1 MSAADPIVRFVGIG
15 KTYDGVTRIVDE
27 LDLDIERGEFL
38 TLLGPSGSGKT
49 TTLMLLAGFETPT
62 AGEILLE
69 GKPLSRVPPH
79 QRNIGMVFQNYA
91 LFPHMTV
98 AENIAFPLSVRGV
111 SAADIAKRVE
121 RALDMVQL
129 GGFGARR
136 PAQLSGGQQQ
146 RVAVARALVFEPK
159 LILMDEPLGALDKQ
173 LREQMQLEIRR
184 LHQRL
189 GVTMV
194 YVTHD
199 QAEALTMSDR
209 IAVFHRGKIQ
219 QLDTPEQMYEN
230 PKNAFVAR
238 FIGENNRLDGRLET
252 NEDGRCTIRLAAGD
266 TRIDGTLV
274 EPVKNGDAVTVSLRP
289 ERVQIRAAGHTIDG
303 ASRMPAGGVAAGD
316 HLPGRPRAGAR
327 RADRQRRV
335 HGEAPDFRGADV
347 AAHRRGGRRFL
358 GARALPRVCAGKL
371 AALAQFYQR
380 RPTCKAG
387 KSGSWQ

>member
-1 MSAADPIVRFVGIG
+1 MSDSDPIVRFVGIG
-15 KTYDGVTRIVDE
+15 KTYDGVTRIVDD
-27 LDLDIERGEFL
+27 LHLDIRRGEFL

-69 GKPLSRVPPH
+69 GKPLSRVPPY

-91 LFPHMTV
+91 LFPHMTI
-98 AENIAFPLSVRGV
+98 AENIGFPLSVRGV
-111 SAADIAKRVE
+111 PAAELSKRVE

-129 GGFGARR
+129 GGFGQRR

-173 LREQMQLEIRR
+173 LREQMQLEIRQ

-199 QAEALTMSDR
+199 QADALTLSDR
-209 IAVFHRGKIQ
+209 IAVFHRGRIE
-219 QLDTPEQMYEN
+219 QLDTPERMYEY
-230 PKNAFVAR
+230 PQNAFVAR
-238 FIGENNRLDGRLET
+238 VIGENKLLDGTLEAVAG
-252 NEDGRCTIRLAAGD
+252 GRCTIRTGVGD
-266 TRIDGTLV
+266 APIDGTLV
-274 EPVKNGDAVTVSLRP
+274 ESVANGGAVTVSLRP

-303 ASRMPAGGVAAGD
+303 HPGCRLAGSLREIIYLGD
-316 HLPGRPRAGAR
+316 HVRARVALTSGEEFMVKRPMSEAHKIGRASCR
-327 RADRQRRV
+327 
-335 HGEAPDFRGADV
+335 ERG
-347 AAHRRGGRRFL
+347 
-358 GARALPRVCAGKL
+358 
-371 AALAQFYQR
+371 
-380 RPTCKAG
+380 
-387 KSGSWQ
+387 

>member
-1 MSAADPIVRFVGIG
+1 
-15 KTYDGVTRIVDE
+15 
-27 LDLDIERGEFL
+27 
-38 TLLGPSGSGKT
+38 
-49 TTLMLLAGFETPT
+49 
-62 AGEILLE
+62 
-69 GKPLSRVPPH
+69 
-79 QRNIGMVFQNYA
+79 
-91 LFPHMTV
+91 
-98 AENIAFPLSVRGV
+98 VRGV
-111 SAADIAKRVE
+111 AAPDIAKRIE

-129 GGFGARR
+129 GGFGQRR

-209 IAVFHRGKIQ
+209 IAVFHGGKIQ

-252 NEDGRCTIRLAAGD
+252 NADGRCTIRLGGD
-266 TRIDGTLV
+266 TRIEGTLV
-274 EPVKNGDAVTVSLRP
+274 EPLKNGDAVTVSLRP

-303 ASRMPAGGVAAGD
+303 HPGCRLAGSLREIIYLGD
-316 HLPGRPRAGAR
+316 HVRARVALTGNEEFMVKRPISEAHTLPHIGAAVEVFWTPEHCRA
-327 RADRQRRV
+327 
-335 HGEAPDFRGADV
+335 F
-347 AAHRRGGRRFL
+347 
-358 GARALPRVCAGKL
+358 
-371 AALAQFYQR
+371 AQE
-380 RPTCKAG
+380 T
-387 KSGSWQ
+387 

>member
-1 MSAADPIVRFVGIG
+1 MTAAEPIVRFVGIG
-15 KTYDGVTRIVDE
+15 KTYDGVIRVVDE
-27 LDLDIERGEFL
+27 LHLDVVRGEFL

-69 GKPLSRVPPH
+69 GKPLSRVPPY

-98 AENIAFPLSVRGV
+98 AENIGFPLSVRGV
-111 SAADIAKRVE
+111 PAAEIAKRVE
-121 RALDMVQL
+121 RALGMVQL
-129 GGFGARR
+129 AGFGARR

-173 LREQMQLEIRR
+173 LREQMQLEIRQ

-199 QAEALTMSDR
+199 QSEALTMSDR

-219 QLDTPEQMYEN
+219 QLDTPEQMYEY
-230 PKNAFVAR
+230 PRNAFVAR
-238 FIGENNRLDGRLET
+238 FIGENNRLEGRLEAVA
-252 NEDGRCTIRLAAGD
+252 DRRCTIRIAVGD
-266 TRIDGTLV
+266 TAIEGTLV
-274 EPVKNGDAVTVSLRP
+274 ERVPSGGAVTVSLRP
-289 ERVQIRAAGHTIDG
+289 ERVQIRAAGHTING
-303 ASRMPAGGVAAGD
+303 EPGCRLAGSLREIIYLGD
-316 HLPGRPRAGAR
+316 HVRARVALTGNEEFMVKRPISEAHTLPHIGAAVEVFWTPEHCRA
-327 RADRQRRV
+327 
-335 HGEAPDFRGADV
+335 F
-347 AAHRRGGRRFL
+347 
-358 GARALPRVCAGKL
+358 
-371 AALAQFYQR
+371 AQE
-380 RPTCKAG
+380 
-387 KSGSWQ
+387 S

>member
-1 MSAADPIVRFVGIG
+1 MKPSEPIVRFVGIE
-15 KTYDGVTRIVDE
+15 KSYDGITRVVDD

-62 AGEILLE
+62 GGQILLE
-69 GKPLSRVPPH
+69 GRSLSNLPPH

-91 LFPHMTV
+91 LFPHMSV
-98 AENIAFPLSVRGV
+98 ADNIGFPLSVRGV
-111 SAADIAKRVE
+111 PLAELAARVE

-129 GGFGARR
+129 SGFGGRR

-189 GVTMV
+189 GITMI

-199 QAEALTMSDR
+199 QSEALTMSDR
-209 IAVFHRGKIQ
+209 IAVFHRGRIQ
-219 QLDTPEQMYEN
+219 QLDTPKQMYEY

-238 FIGENNRLDGRLET
+238 FIGENNRLVGSTESTAGD
-252 NEDGRCTIRLAAGD
+252 RCTIRIRGSD
-266 TRIDGTLV
+266 TRIEGTLV
-274 EPVKNGDAVTVSLRP
+274 EPVPDGGAVTVSLRP
-289 ERVQIRAAGHTIDG
+289 ERVQIQLAGHTING
-303 ASRMPAGGVAAGD
+303 RRGCSLAGTLREIVYLGD
-316 HLPGRPRAGAR
+316 HVRARVALNGSEEFTVKRPI
-327 RADRQRRV
+327 
-335 HGEAPDFRGADV
+335 GEAHAIPDVGAAV
-347 AAHRRGGRRFL
+347 EMVWEPEHC
-358 GARALPRVCAGKL
+358 RVF
-371 AALAQFYQR
+371 AQEN
-380 RPTCKAG
+380 
-387 KSGSWQ
+387 

>member
-1 MSAADPIVRFVGIG
+1 MSSSEPIVRFVGIG

-69 GKPLSRVPPH
+69 GKPLSRVPPY

-91 LFPHMTV
+91 LFPHMTI
-98 AENIAFPLSVRGV
+98 AENIGFPLSVRGV
-111 SAADIAKRVE
+111 PAADIAKRVE

-129 GGFGARR
+129 GGFGERR

-189 GVTMV
+189 GVTMA

-199 QAEALTMSDR
+199 QAEALT
-209 IAVFHRGKIQ
+209 I
-219 QLDTPEQMYEN
+219 TPEQMYEY

-238 FIGENNRLDGRLET
+238 FIGENNRLEGRLEAVA
-252 NEDGRCTIRLAAGD
+252 DGRCTIRIAVGD
-266 TRIDGTLV
+266 TAIDGTLV
-274 EPVKNGDAVTVSLRP
+274 EPVPSGGAVTVSLRP

-303 ASRMPAGGVAAGD
+303 HPGCRLAGSLREIIYLGD
-316 HLPGRPRAGAR
+316 HVRARVALTGGEEFMVKRPISEAHSLPHIGAAVEVFWTPEHCRA
-327 RADRQRRV
+327 
-335 HGEAPDFRGADV
+335 F
-347 AAHRRGGRRFL
+347 
-358 GARALPRVCAGKL
+358 
-371 AALAQFYQR
+371 AQE
-380 RPTCKAG
+380 
-387 KSGSWQ
+387 S

>member
-1 MSAADPIVRFVGIG
+1 MSATEPIVRFVGIG
-15 KTYDGVTRIVDE
+15 KTYDGVTRVVEE
-27 LDLDIERGEFL
+27 LHLDIERGEFL

-49 TTLMLLAGFETPT
+49 TTMMLLAGFETPT

-69 GKPLSRVPPH
+69 GKPLSRVPPY
-79 QRNIGMVFQNYA
+79 QRNMGMVFQNYA
-91 LFPHMTV
+91 LFPHMSI
-98 AENIAFPLSVRGV
+98 AENIGFPLSVRGV
-111 SAADIAKRVE
+111 PPADLAKRVE

-129 GGFGARR
+129 GGFGPRR

-219 QLDTPEQMYEN
+219 QLDAPEQMYEY

-238 FIGENNRLDGRLET
+238 FIGENNRLEGRLEAVT
-252 NEDGRCTIRLAAGD
+252 DGRCTIRIAVGD
-266 TRIDGTLV
+266 TPIDGTLV
-274 EPVKNGDAVTVSLRP
+274 EPVPNGGAVTVSLRP
-289 ERVQIRAAGHTIDG
+289 ERVQIRVAGHTIDG
-303 ASRMPAGGVAAGD
+303 HAGCRLAGSLREIIYLGD
-316 HLPGRPRAGAR
+316 HVRARVALTGNEEFMVKRPISEAHTLPHIGAAVEVFWAPEHCRA
-327 RADRQRRV
+327 
-335 HGEAPDFRGADV
+335 F
-347 AAHRRGGRRFL
+347 
-358 GARALPRVCAGKL
+358 
-371 AALAQFYQR
+371 AQE
-380 RPTCKAG
+380 
-387 KSGSWQ
+387 S

>member
-1 MSAADPIVRFVGIG
+1 MSDPIVRFVGIG
-15 KTYDGVTRIVDE
+15 KTYDGVTRVVDE
-27 LDLDIERGEFL
+27 LYLDVERGEFL

-69 GKPLSRVPPH
+69 GKTLTHVPPY
-79 QRNIGMVFQNYA
+79 RRDIGMVFQNYA
-91 LFPHMTV
+91 LFPHMSV
-98 AENIAFPLSVRGV
+98 AENIGFPLSVRGV
-111 SAADIAKRVE
+111 AASEIAKRVAS
-121 RALDMVQL
+121 ALDMVQL
-129 GGFGARR
+129 GGYGKRR

-189 GVTMV
+189 GVSMV

-219 QLDTPEQMYEN
+219 QLDSPEQMYEY

-238 FIGENNRLDGRLET
+238 FIGENNRLDGSLET
-252 NEDGRCTIRLAAGD
+252 NADGRCTIRMTATDSCIG
-266 TRIDGTLV
+266 GTLV
-274 EPVKNGDAVTVSLRP
+274 EPAKKGDAVTASLRP
-289 ERVQIRAAGHTIDG
+289 ERVQIRATGHTLEAQPG
-303 ASRMPAGGVAAGD
+303 CRLAGSLQEIIYLGD
-316 HLPGRPRAGAR
+316 HVRARVALTGNEELMVKRPIS
-327 RADRQRRV
+327 
-335 HGEAPDFRGADV
+335 EAKT
-347 AAHRRGGRRFL
+347 
-358 GARALPRVCAGKL
+358 LPRIG
-371 AALAQFYQR
+371 AAVEVFWAPEHCRAFAR
-380 RPTCKAG
+380 EN
-387 KSGSWQ
+387 

>member
-1 MSAADPIVRFVGIG
+1 MSEPIVRFVGIG
-15 KTYDGVTRIVDE
+15 KTYDGVARIVDA

-69 GKPLSRVPPH
+69 GKPLSRVPPY

-98 AENIAFPLSVRGV
+98 AENIGFPLSVRGG
-111 SAADIAKRVE
+111 AADDIAKRIE
-121 RALDMVQL
+121 RALDVVQL
-129 GGFGARR
+129 GGFGRRR

-173 LREQMQLEIRR
+173 LREQMQLEIRQ

-219 QLDTPEQMYEN
+219 QLDTPEQMYEY
-230 PKNAFVAR
+230 PRNAFVAR
-238 FIGENNRLDGRLET
+238 FIGENNRLEGSLEAAA
-252 NEDGRCTIRLAAGD
+252 DGRCTIRIAPDA
-266 TRIDGTLV
+266 TIDGTLV
-274 EPVKNGDAVTVSLRP
+274 EAVPNGSAVTVSLRP
-289 ERVQIRAAGHTIDG
+289 ERVQIRSAGHTIDG
-303 ASRMPAGGVAAGD
+303 HPGCRLAGLLREIIYLGDHVRARVALAGGEEFMVKRPISEAHSLPQIGAAVEVFWTPE
-316 HLPGRPRAGAR
+316 HCRA
-327 RADRQRRV
+327 
-335 HGEAPDFRGADV
+335 F
-347 AAHRRGGRRFL
+347 
-358 GARALPRVCAGKL
+358 
-371 AALAQFYQR
+371 AQER
-380 RPTCKAG
+380 
-387 KSGSWQ
+387 

>member
-1 MSAADPIVRFVGIG
+1 MDSEPIVRFVGIG
-15 KTYDGVTRIVDE
+15 KTYDGVLRVVE
-27 LDLDIERGEFL
+27 ALDLDIERGEFL

-69 GKPLSRVPPH
+69 GKPLSHVPPY

-91 LFPHMTV
+91 LFPHMTI

-111 SAADIAKRVE
+111 PASDIATRVE
-121 RALDMVQL
+121 RALGMVQL
-129 GGFGARR
+129 GGLGKRR

-173 LREQMQLEIRR
+173 LREQMQLEIRQ

-199 QAEALTMSDR
+199 QAEALTLSDR
-209 IAVFHRGKIQ
+209 IAVFHRGRIE
-219 QLDTPEQMYEN
+219 QLDTPERMYEY

-238 FIGENNRLDGRLET
+238 FIGENNRLDGTLEAVA
-252 NEDGRCTIRLAAGD
+252 DGRCTIRIDAGD
-266 TRIDGTLV
+266 APIDGTLV
-274 EPVKNGDAVTVSLRP
+274 EPVPDGGAVTVSLRP

-303 ASRMPAGGVAAGD
+303 HPGCRLAGSLQEVIYLGD
-316 HLPGRPRAGAR
+316 HVRA
-327 RADRQRRV
+327 RV
-335 HGEAPDFRGADV
+335 
-347 AAHRRGGRRFL
+347 
-358 GARALPRVCAGKL
+358 ALAGKGEFMVKRPISEAHTL
-371 AALAQFYQR
+371 PHIGAAVEVFWTPEHCRAFAQE
-380 RPTCKAG
+380 T
-387 KSGSWQ
+387 

>member
-1 MSAADPIVRFVGIG
+1 MSSPEPIVRFVGIG
-15 KTYDGVTRIVDE
+15 KTYDGIARIVDK
-27 LDLDIERGEFL
+27 LDLDIMRGEFL

-69 GKPLSRVPPH
+69 GKPLSRVPPY

-91 LFPHMTV
+91 LFPHMTI
-98 AENIAFPLSVRGV
+98 AQNIGFPLSVRGV
-111 SAADIAKRVE
+111 PAADIVKRVE

-129 GGFGARR
+129 GGFGKRR
-136 PAQLSGGQQQ
+136 PAQLSGVQQQ
-146 RVAVARALVFEPK
+146 RIAVARALVFEPK

-189 GVTMV
+189 GVTMA

-209 IAVFHRGKIQ
+209 IAVFHRGKIE
-219 QLDTPEQMYEN
+219 QLDTPERMYEY
-230 PKNAFVAR
+230 PTNAFVAR

-252 NEDGRCTIRLAAGD
+252 AANGRCTIRVAANNSL
-266 TRIDGTLV
+266 IDGTLV
-274 EPVKNGDAVTVSLRP
+274 ETVGIGDAVSVSLRP

-303 ASRMPAGGVAAGD
+303 HPGCRLAGSLREIIYLGD
-316 HLPGRPRAGAR
+316 HVRARVALTGNEEFMVKRPISEAHTLPQIGAAVEVFWTPEHCRA
-327 RADRQRRV
+327 
-335 HGEAPDFRGADV
+335 F
-347 AAHRRGGRRFL
+347 
-358 GARALPRVCAGKL
+358 
-371 AALAQFYQR
+371 AQEH
-380 RPTCKAG
+380 
-387 KSGSWQ
+387 